1 MVLSRIGRVLIS
13 LLAIA
18 ATAYILSQIPQSL
31 PHRLST
37 KIANELAAIDY
48 VHANS
53 SRISTSV
60 RKVLRY
66 PADNLRVGLQRSVE
80 HLGIRREETLKVKDE
95 SEVARKYFGNLV
107 GRSAKVKTSVEGV
120 DLEGPAPGVAA
131 GFEPHEV

>member
-1 MVLSRIGRVLIS
+1 M
-13 LLAIA
+13 
-18 ATAYILSQIPQSL
+18 QHSL

-37 KIANELAAIDY
+37 KIGNELAAIDY

-80 HLGIRREETLKVKDE
+80 HLGVKREETLKIKEE

-107 GRSAKVKTSVEGV
+107 NRSAKLRIGVESI

-131 GFEPHEV
+131 GYEPHEV